1 MTEYVYKLKNGKVV
15 SAYADEK
22 GNISITKEALEIMV
36 NSWNVGYQKGYSD
49 GCLKSRTDAIKE
61 FAEAYKNFMNESGCN
76 IHENC
81 IDGDCIDCFKDEWL
95 KRARK

>member
-1 MTEYVYKLKNGKVV
+1 MKPSNEFCINFLKASGWLDNHDKQI
-15 SAYADEK
+15 K
-22 GNISITKEALEIMV
+22 
-36 NSWNVGYQKGYSD
+36 SD
-49 GCLKSRTDAIKE
+49 TIEE

-95 KRARK
+95 KGARK